1 MPMSFAEFILRYL
14 DSWNVQAGYLAEDLN
29 VNLHTLNDWLH
40 RGQIPNLENIEVIEN
55 YFEEDIKGVV
65 FDGKKFQRRYKVI
78 RPDGTSQIYPTLQ
91 SIVWDEGVSY
101 VTIIRCL
108 MEDDVVKA
116 GKSKGYRFERAY
128 LEDE

>member
-1 MPMSFAEFILRYL
+1 MISFAEFVLRYL

-91 SIVWDEGVSY
+91 SIVCDEGVAY
-101 VTIIRCL
+101 VTMIRCL
-108 MEDDVVKA
+108 MEDDVVKS